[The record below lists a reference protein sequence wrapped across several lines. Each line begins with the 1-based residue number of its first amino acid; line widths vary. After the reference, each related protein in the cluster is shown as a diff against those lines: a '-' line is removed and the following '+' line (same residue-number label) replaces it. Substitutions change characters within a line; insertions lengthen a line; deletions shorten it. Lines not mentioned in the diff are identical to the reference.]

1 MIPRLREI
9 RGIVN
14 QALAEDDVRNDVTT
28 RLLFQK
34 KILAEGVIR
43 AKEEA
48 ILAGLPFAR
57 LSFQIVDP
65 KLRFH
70 SIARDGRRV
79 KPGAVLARVRGD
91 GRSLLKAER
100 VALNF
105 LQHLSGVAT
114 LTRRYVDAVH
124 GTRARILD
132 TRKTTPGLR
141 LPEKYAV
148 RMGGAKNH
156 RMSLGDGILIKDNH
170 LALAGGVGEA
180 VRSAKK
186 RAPRRS
192 IVEVEAS
199 NLTEVVD
206 ALSARVDRILLDN
219 MTLLRIRE
227 AVATINGK
235 ALTEVS
241 GGVNLSN
248 VRAIAAEAV
257 DFISIGGLT
266 HSAPAVDISMEIVPF
281 KRPR

>member
-9 RGIVN
+9 RRIVK
-14 QALAEDDVRNDVTT
+14 QALAEDDIRNDITT
-28 RLLFQK
+28 RLLFRK
-34 KILAEGVIR
+34 RILAEGVIR

-57 LSFQIVDP
+57 LSFQIADP
-65 KLRFH
+65 KVRFQ
-70 SIARDGRRV
+70 SIARDGQRV

-114 LTRRYVDAVH
+114 LTRRFVEAVR
-124 GTRARILD
+124 GTKARILD
-132 TRKTTPGLR
+132 TRKTTPGIRVL
-141 LPEKYAV
+141 EKYAV
-148 RMGGAKNH
+148 RMGGAGNH
-156 RMSLGDGILIKDNH
+156 RRSLSDGILIKDNH
-170 LALAGGVGEA
+170 LALVGSVGEA

-186 RAPRRS
+186 QAPRRLS
-192 IVEVEAS
+192 VEVETTT
-199 NLTEVVD
+199 LTEVVD
-206 ALSARVDRILLDN
+206 ALSARADRILLDN

-227 AVATINGK
+227 AVARINGK

-248 VRAIAAEAV
+248 VRDIAAEGA

>member
-9 RGIVN
+9 RGIVK
-14 QALAEDDVRNDVTT
+14 QALAEDDIRNDITT
-28 RLLFQK
+28 RLLFHK
-34 KILAEGVIR
+34 RIPAEGVIR

-57 LSFQIVDP
+57 LSFQMVDP

-70 SIARDGRRV
+70 SIARDGQRV
-79 KPGAVLARVRGD
+79 KAGAVLARVRGD

-114 LTRRYVDAVH
+114 LTRRFVDAVQ

-132 TRKTTPGLR
+132 TRKTTPGMR
-141 LPEKYAV
+141 FPEKYAV

-156 RMSLGDGILIKDNH
+156 RQNLSDGILIKDNH
-170 LALAGGVGEA
+170 LALTGSVGKA

-186 RAPRRS
+186 KVPRRWS
-192 IVEVEAS
+192 VEVETT
-199 NLTEVVD
+199 NLSEVVE
-206 ALSARVDRILLDN
+206 ALTARADRILLDN
-219 MTLLRIRE
+219 MPPLRIRK
-227 AVATINGK
+227 ALARINGK

-248 VRAIAAEAV
+248 VRDIAAEGV
-257 DFISIGGLT
+257 DFISIGALT
-266 HSAPAVDISMEIVPF
+266 HSAPAVDISMEVVPF